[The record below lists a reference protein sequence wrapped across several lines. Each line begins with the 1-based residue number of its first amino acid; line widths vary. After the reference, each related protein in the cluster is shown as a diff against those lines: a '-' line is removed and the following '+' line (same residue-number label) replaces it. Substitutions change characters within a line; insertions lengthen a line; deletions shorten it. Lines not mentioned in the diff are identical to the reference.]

1 MIVKM
6 KEPLGSLIK
15 HPVSNKYD
23 LLNEYLGIHCKIP
36 FQGLPL
42 SREKQDKYHY
52 KGSFHLLF
60 FFKEM
65 N

>member
-1 MIVKM
+1 M

-36 FQGLPL
+36 LQGLSL
-42 SREKQDKYHY
+42 SRGKQDKYHY
-52 KGSFHLLF
+52 KGSFHLF
-60 FFKEM
+60 FLRDELM
-65 N
+65 